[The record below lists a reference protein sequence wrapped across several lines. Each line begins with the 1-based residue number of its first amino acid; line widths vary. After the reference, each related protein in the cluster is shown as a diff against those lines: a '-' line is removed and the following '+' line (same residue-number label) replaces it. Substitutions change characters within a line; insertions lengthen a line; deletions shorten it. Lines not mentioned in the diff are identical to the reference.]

1 MTLFP
6 KVQKKAQAEIDAII
20 GLDRLPILSDRQS
33 LPYMEALVKE
43 LHRWFVVSNLGK
55 LVGFMCLCLTPF
67 ETGLPHRVSEEDI
80 HDGYY
85 IPKGSLVF
93 ANQW

>member
-6 KVQKKAQAEIDAII
+6 EVQKKAQAEIDAII

-55 LVGFMCLCLTPF
+55 LVEFMCLYVLLHLKQGF
-67 ETGLPHRVSEEDI
+67 LI
-80 HDGYY
+80 A
-85 IPKGSLVF
+85 SLKMTSTT
-93 ANQW
+93 AITSLRGA